1 MWVGGGSLVVNL
13 SLLSTI
19 LFELPLHLIPQFGL
33 LGAWAVYNKKKTKGQ
48 EGIKKTKMGKVDD

>member
-1 MWVGGGSLVVNL
+1 MVNL

-33 LGAWAVYNKKKTKGQ
+33 LGAWAVYNEKTKGQ
-48 EGIKKTKMGKVDD
+48 EGIKKIKMGKVDD

>member
-1 MWVGGGSLVVNL
+1 MVNL
-13 SLLSTI
+13 SLVSTI

>member
-1 MWVGGGSLVVNL
+1 VWVCGVSLVVNL

-19 LFELPLHLIPQFGL
+19 LFELPLLLIPQFGL
-33 LGAWAVYNKKKTKGQ
+33 LGAWAVCNKRTKGQ